1 MDENVTKENLQQF
14 GLLLINQI
22 KSIFGKELIQDKD
35 DILSPEWLKGRAV
48 RKLLDISAGS
58 LQNLRISGKVRYR
71 KVLGSYYYNKADL
84 LAMFDKKN

>member
-1 MDENVTKENLQQF
+1 MDENVTKEDLQQF

-22 KSIFGKELIQDKD
+22 KSIFEKELIQDKD

>member
-1 MDENVTKENLQQF
+1 MDKNVTKEDLQQF

-22 KSIFGKELIQDKD
+22 KSIFEKELIQDKD